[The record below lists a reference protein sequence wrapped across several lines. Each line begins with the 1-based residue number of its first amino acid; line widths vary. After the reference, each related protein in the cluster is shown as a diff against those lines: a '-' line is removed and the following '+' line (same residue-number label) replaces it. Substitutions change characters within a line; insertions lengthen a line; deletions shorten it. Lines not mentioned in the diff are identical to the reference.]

1 MKLSKLAKMSLF
13 CVVRFYNN
21 VCKFISWVIGAPIE
35 QNKIAYYILSD
46 EYDQDEADGMK
57 RVPEDSIFIEEWEKD
72 GVKKCN
78 LFYEAEEIVR
88 GVYDPFEDEPYVPWL
103 WIGDKKTEVDLTA
116 AMEKYM
122 VVGNTI
128 ALDLILHLIQ
138 VHHDT
143 EIVYIDARTFEEV
156 KFPNKGVSIRKR
168 NANDQP
174 NPTAS

>member
-21 VCKFISWVIGAPIE
+21 VCKFISWVIGSPIK

-46 EYDQDEADGMK
+46 EYDQDEADEMK

-168 NANDQP
+168 NADDQP
-174 NPTAS
+174 NPTAD

>member
-1 MKLSKLAKMSLF
+1 MSIICMLR
-13 CVVRFYNN
+13 VYNN
-21 VCKFISWVIGAPIE
+21 VCKFVSWMFGPEPKTHKIS
-35 QNKIAYYILSD
+35 YYVLSD
-46 EYDQDEADGMK
+46 EYDQDEAEEME
-57 RVPEDSIFIEEWEKD
+57 RVPEDTIFIEEWEKD

-78 LFYEAEEIVR
+78 LFYECEEIQR
-88 GVYDPFEDEPYVPWL
+88 GVYNPFTQEPYVPWI

-122 VVGNTI
+122 AVGNVI

-156 KFPNKGVSIRKR
+156 KFPNKGVRIRAR
-168 NANDQP
+168 NVNDIEP
-174 NPTAS
+174 NPLTS